1 MQKTSNPENPEKEYW
16 HFETQDDD
24 WNQGLSGG
32 MMKRQSPQ
40 QPVTNYIT
48 VSSIEQYESK
58 IEQNGGKIIIQKTE
72 VPDRGYFTIF
82 TDSENNMFGLFELAN
97 I

>member
-1 MQKTSNPENPEKEYW
+1 
-16 HFETQDDD
+16 
-24 WNQGLSGG
+24 

-58 IEQNGGKIIIQKTE
+58 IEQNGGKIVIQKTE
-72 VPDRGYFTIF
+72 VQDRGYFTIF